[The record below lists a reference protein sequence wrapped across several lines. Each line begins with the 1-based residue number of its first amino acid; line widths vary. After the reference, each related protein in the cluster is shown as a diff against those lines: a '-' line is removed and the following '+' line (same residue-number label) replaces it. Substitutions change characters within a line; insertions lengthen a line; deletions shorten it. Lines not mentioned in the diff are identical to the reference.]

1 MYLKNIEIVNFR
13 NIDKICL
20 DFNKNVNIFIGK
32 NAQGKTSILDSIY
45 VLAFSKSSKG
55 ILEDELVKKDKH
67 RSGFPCGLSGCL
79 YGFHNLTG
87 RHRFLCVPKSLH
99 HAVF

>member
-55 ILEDELVKKDKH
+55 FSED
-67 RSGFPCGLSGCL
+67 
-79 YGFHNLTG
+79 
-87 RHRFLCVPKSLH
+87 
-99 HAVF
+99 